1 MTPEG
6 FVKLDRNTMPIKL
19 LGEQT
24 VKCSS
29 VSKQQR
35 HCLYIGTNNQY
46 FKLSLVLEL
55 GRNKIIV
62 SGVPGGKKSFLT
74 K

>member
-1 MTPEG
+1 MEVPWPLN
-6 FVKLDRNTMPIKL
+6 F
-19 LGEQT
+19 LGGQT

-29 VSKQQR
+29 VSKQQN
-35 HCLYIGTNNQY
+35 HCLHIGNNNQH

-62 SGVPGGKKSFLT
+62 SGVASGKKSFST

>member
-1 MTPEG
+1 MTPKG
-6 FVKLDRNTMPIKL
+6 FVEIPWPLNF
-19 LGEQT
+19 LGGQT

-35 HCLYIGTNNQY
+35 HCLYIGNTNQH
-46 FKLSLVLEL
+46 FKLSLVLGL
-55 GRNKIIV
+55 GRNEIIV
-62 SGVPGGKKSFLT
+62 SGVVSGKKSFST